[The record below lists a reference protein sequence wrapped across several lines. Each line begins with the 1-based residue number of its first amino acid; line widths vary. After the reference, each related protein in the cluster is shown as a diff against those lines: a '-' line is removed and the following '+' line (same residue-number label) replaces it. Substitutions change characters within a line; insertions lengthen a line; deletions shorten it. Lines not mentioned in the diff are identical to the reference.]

1 MTSLK
6 PESLSVLSNM
16 SSLHFHKV
24 LIVDD
29 FQSMR
34 KIIAE
39 AIQDLGITEVVQ
51 ANDGHEAL
59 EKVRQCID
67 KKQLFD
73 LILCDQN
80 MPKVSGLDFLKALRA
95 TPETSKIPFIMITA
109 ESDRED
115 VIEALAAGA
124 NDYIVKPLSPDT
136 IRRKIINLKK
146 L

>member
-6 PESLSVLSNM
+6 YESLSVLSDM

-34 KIIAE
+34 KIIME
-39 AIQDLGITEVVQ
+39 AIQELGITEVVE

-59 EKVRQCID
+59 EKVRQCLD

-115 VIEALAAGA
+115 V
-124 NDYIVKPLSPDT
+124 
-136 IRRKIINLKK
+136 LK

>member
-1 MTSLK
+1 M
-6 PESLSVLSNM
+6 
-16 SSLHFHKV
+16 
-24 LIVDD
+24 
-29 FQSMR
+29 
-34 KIIAE
+34 E
-39 AIQDLGITEVVQ
+39 AIQELGITEVVE

-59 EKVRQCID
+59 EKVRQCLD

-80 MPKVSGLDFLKALRA
+80 MPKISGLDFLKALRA